1 MSLVVTPGYTWV
13 NGEVETA
20 TKLNLAA
27 TPTIADGQAGVFS
40 TGSFSGTISSSAVGA
55 LFTRTG
61 ASTSQQYMRMANTTG
76 SFLYGVESS
85 AGGALVTGSTAY
97 DSVIAAEAVG
107 LSVGVGGTLAGRFSS
122 TGLAVTGALSA
133 TGFLSS
139 GGYKY
144 QTADLASVSGT
155 PADLSGLTLSLV
167 SGNTYSIRGVVYAN
181 GGGGSLSPTLLVH
194 GSGGLVASYV
204 VVSITALTSN
214 GTTTT
219 PDMSISFAMEA
230 SKGTNPTAGST
241 SIFMVEVTITVGTS
255 GTFSLQGSRSGS
267 GTATFY
273 KGSFLQATLY

>member
-27 TPTIADGQAGVFS
+27 TPTIADGQAAVFS
-40 TGSFSGTISSSAVGA
+40 TLS
-55 LFTRTG
+55 
-61 ASTSQQYMRMANTTG
+61 TTG
-76 SFLYGVESS
+76 TASL
-85 AGGALVTGSTAY
+85 ANIGGAYVSIQTGGFIAAGSNLANDNLVLQGKGTGSVLIGYNGGSGGAQFFAGDTTQRAAITA
-97 DSVIAAEAVG
+97 
-107 LSVGVGGTLAGRFSS
+107 

-144 QTADLASVSGT
+144 QTADLVTASGT
-155 PADLSGLTLSLV
+155 PADLTGLSLSLV

-273 KGSFLQATLY
+273 KGSFLRATLY